1 MTPAIND
8 TVWSAEDTT
17 PAAIEAALRGLLI
30 ERHAESDLYV
40 PARVLNLICIV
51 DKQWSGE
58 IANRLRVVGRN
69 HASRTI
75 VCAIS
80 AGRTTLDAVASVAA
94 TAAPE
99 AGGLALTRETVI
111 IDIGERHV
119 PHLDSIVDPLVVTDL
134 ATVVWAPH
142 EHWNA
147 VTALHRIAQV
157 VLLDSSS
164 EPDVG
169 GALRRATDLLSGM
182 RVVDLAWLRSAPWRE
197 RIAATFDPPWRREQL
212 EQLSG
217 FEVRHHFA
225 SGAGAL
231 LLCGWLAS
239 RLGWQP
245 RPLEVPGDGTASG
258 WVRGVADCPGP
269 RARPGL
275 DPPAE
280 HAAGG
285 AGSCRRDALA
295 ARRELAVT
303 RTRARRP
310 ARRAPSRRRLGG
322 RLDAARGLA
331 RRGRDPRRGDP
342 AEPDPRPGL
351 RRGAAGD
358 RRPPGLT
365 GRGRRIPSPL
375 RV

>member
-58 IANRLRVVGRN
+58 VANRLRVVGRN

-111 IDIGERHV
+111 IDIGDRHV

-157 VLLDSSS
+157 VLLDSSA
-164 EPDVG
+164 EPDVA
-169 GALRRATDLLSGM
+169 GALRRATDLLSVM

-197 RIAATFDPPWRREQL
+197 RIAATFDPPWRRAQL
-212 EQLSG
+212 AQISG
-217 FEVRHHFA
+217 VEVRHHFS

-258 WVRGVADCPGP
+258 WVRGHSGRVSIRLRSMPLEV
-269 RARPGL
+269 PGL
-275 DPPAE
+275 VGVTLSLRDGSSLSLE
-280 HAAGG
+280 RGRGGLHA
-285 AGSCRRDALA
+285 
-295 ARRELAVT
+295 V
-303 RTRARRP
+303 
-310 ARRAPSRRRLGG
+310 RRAADGAEDGWTLLGASRGEGGILGEG
-322 RLDAARGLA
+322 IRQSLIRDHVYGEALRATASLLA
-331 RRGRDPRRGDP
+331 
-342 AEPDPRPGL
+342 
-351 RRGAAGD
+351 
-358 RRPPGLT
+358 
-365 GRGRRIPSPL
+365 
-375 RV
+375 